1 MDKKNTLFIGK
12 VLQEFDD
19 LPSTNLYALELLTKS
34 KPPEGLVISAAF
46 QTAGQGQIGS
56 RWESQA
62 GQNLTLS
69 VILYP
74 VFLPPRQQ
82 FALNQAVALSV
93 RDLVASYGQKSV
105 FVKWPN
111 DIYVNHRKIAGILIQ
126 NTLSGST
133 LQSSV
138 AGVGLNV
145 NQEVFPAG
153 LPNPTSLC
161 LETGQAHCLPTLR
174 QAFFS
179 LLEQRYLQLK
189 SGHFA
194 QLDEAYR
201 ACLYGY
207 QQRFLFERPE
217 GEQFEGKILGVGPQG
232 HLRVGHRGG
241 EEAFQFK
248 QIKMLRP
255 AGEPEIEQPPTIL

>member
-1 MDKKNTLFIGK
+1 LNKKNTLFVGK
-12 VLQEFDD
+12 VFLEFDS
-19 LPSTNLYALELLTKS
+19 LPSTNLCALELLAKS
-34 KPPEGLVISAAF
+34 KPVEGLAISAAY
-46 QTAGQGQIGS
+46 QSAGKGQIGS
-56 RWESQA
+56 RWESPP
-62 GQNLTLS
+62 GLNLTLS
-69 VILYP
+69 VLFYP

-93 RDLVASYGQKSV
+93 RDLVASYGQKPV

-138 AGVGLNV
+138 VGVGLNV
-145 NQEVFPAG
+145 NQEIFSPE
-153 LPNPTSLC
+153 LPNPTSLR
-161 LETGQAHCLPTLR
+161 LETGQSHLLPALR

-189 SGHFA
+189 SGRFA
-194 QLDEAYR
+194 ELDEAYR

-207 QQRFLFERPE
+207 QQRFLFERPT
-217 GEQFEGKILGVGPQG
+217 GGQFEGKILGVGRQG

-255 AGEPEIEQPPTIL
+255 VGEPGTEQPPTIL